1 MMQSIIYN
9 MYDKAILNIIH
20 ICCINTPIYVLAD
33 INRLI
38 VNNYIFHVVHYAQ
51 LNLSKN
57 KFEQCY

>member
-1 MMQSIIYN
+1 MMQSIYN

-20 ICCINTPIYVLAD
+20 ICYMNTPIYVLVD

-38 VNNYIFHVVHYAQ
+38 INNSIFHVIHYAQ

-57 KFEQCY
+57 KFERCY

>member
-1 MMQSIIYN
+1 MMQSMYN

-20 ICCINTPIYVLAD
+20 ICFINIPIYEFAD

-38 VNNYIFHVVHYAQ
+38 MNNYIFHVIHYAQ

-57 KFEQCY
+57 KFERCY